1 MYVVVVRIQV
11 QPGYEEDFI
20 AATRLNHVGTRHEP
34 GNVRFDLLRQI
45 DQPDRFVLYEAYR
58 LVEDFAAHQK
68 TPHYLA
74 WKQQVAPW
82 MAVPRVGDKHQSLL
96 PEPWI

>member
-58 LVEDFAAHQK
+58 SVEDFAAHQK